1 MYFVVVAARDAASL
15 PATFPAL
22 SLFTDSNDAEL
33 ERVDHQAREV
43 MRLDALLRTR
53 DAELREFVRHARELE
68 EMVKHR
74 DHQVGEVAAELREQI
89 AALVAERDRLRRE
102 IDAQERIIAYRAS
115 GWWWLKLPL
124 IRMRR
129 LWNRIRTA

>member
-1 MYFVVVAARDAASL
+1 M
-15 PATFPAL
+15 
-22 SLFTDSNDAEL
+22 
-33 ERVDHQAREV
+33 
-43 MRLDALLRTR
+43 RTR
-53 DAELREFVRHARELE
+53 DAELREFVRHAREVV

-124 IRMRR
+124 IRARR